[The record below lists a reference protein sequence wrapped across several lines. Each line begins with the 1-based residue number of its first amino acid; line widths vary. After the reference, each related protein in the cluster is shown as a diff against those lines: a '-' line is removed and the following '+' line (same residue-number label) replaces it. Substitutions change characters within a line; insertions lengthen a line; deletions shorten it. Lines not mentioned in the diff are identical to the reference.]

1 MDVQQGRSRR
11 RIGRFGEFIFEF
23 VILPSTDKFSSR
35 PGPSAEG
42 LGNTRIMES
51 NATHV
56 GFVSMTL
63 RSNRGYDP
71 NGKVTITNRI
81 IHRFMRVLISIEKA
95 FDRDDIF
102 FTDDEGKLAIDAAVA
117 NKLAITIP
125 LGDTKQLKIKHE
137 LIYMDE
143 SEQPYEGVVIY
154 LNRHATYGYMT
165 YDELCACIYNMNKV
179 DYFVY
184 TQLMVME
191 QLDRA
196 LLREQSNESVGQI
209 MDLGSRLDK
218 IQAIND
224 SGENKE

>member
-23 VILPSTDKFSSR
+23 VILPTNDKFSSK
-35 PGPSAEG
+35 PGPSIEG
-42 LGNTRIMES
+42 LSDTRIMES
-51 NATHV
+51 NSTHT

-71 NGKVTITNRI
+71 NGRVTIPNRL
-81 IHRFMRVLISIEKA
+81 IHRFMKVFKVMEKV

-102 FTDDEGKLAIDAAVA
+102 FTDDEGKLAIDTNVA
-117 NKLAITIP
+117 NQLAITIP
-125 LGDTKQLKIKHE
+125 LVDSKQLKIKHE
-137 LIYMDE
+137 LIYADD
-143 SEQPYEGVVIY
+143 SDKPYEGVIIY

-165 YDELCACIYNMNKV
+165 YDELCACIYNMDKV

-184 TQLMVME
+184 TELMVME
-191 QLDRA
+191 QLERA
-196 LLREQSNESVGQI
+196 LLRERSNESIGQM
-209 MDLGSRLDK
+209 MDLGARIDK
-218 IQAIND
+218 IQAINE

>member
-11 RIGRFGEFIFEF
+11 RIGRFGDFIFEF

-63 RSNRGYDP
+63 KSNRGYDLY
-71 NGKVTITNRI
+71 GRVTITNRI
-81 IHRFMRVLISIEKA
+81 IHRFMKVLIAIEKA

-102 FTDDEGKLAIDAAVA
+102 FTDDEGKLAIDTAVA

-196 LLREQSNESVGQI
+196 VLREQSNESVGQI